1 MRSSALPPGFGAE
14 TETKVTEVNLKD
26 GDIIIMM
33 TDGVIGNLE
42 AGKEEGKWFKA
53 TVEGLNSKD
62 PRFIADSIIKE
73 AERSRGIVS
82 DDMTVAV
89 VRIWEPI

>member
-1 MRSSALPPGFGAE
+1 MPPGLGAE
-14 TETKVTEVNLKD
+14 ADTKVTEVNLKD

-42 AGKEEGKWFKA
+42 AGKDESKWVKA
-53 TVEGLNSKD
+53 TVEALNSKD

-73 AERSRGIVS
+73 AERQRGIVS
-82 DDMTVAV
+82 DDMTVAA
-89 VRIWEPI
+89 VRIWEPLG